1 MHIFRDGMPD
11 DYIFHS
17 TKINYVA
24 YNQEAVEYSEIS
36 EFFNKMFTVESV
48 RNYVLDVLACTID
61 GSIAQERFY
70 IFTGQGSNGK
80 SRLLDLVQKAIG
92 DYYCIMPIALL
103 TQKRAASNSAQ
114 SELER
119 TKGRRFAVM
128 QEPSDQ
134 DKINIGFMK
143 ELSGNDRIITRG
155 LYKEPTEF
163 KPQFKMILTCNE
175 LPEVPSDDG
184 GTWRRIRVV
193 EFKSKFCEKP
203 DPNKHTEFAMD
214 LELGDKFERWAEPFM
229 SLLIER
235 HKHINPNTIS
245 EPMEVR
251 IATESYK
258 NNNDLI
264 GQFINDRVSINKE
277 VPDDRIQ
284 LSNLYNDFRIWSAEN
299 VPKNKKRP
307 DRNQIKA
314 YFEKM
319 LGAYPLDN
327 KGWRYIKFKDS
338 GIIE

>member
-1 MHIFRDGMPD
+1 
-11 DYIFHS
+11 
-17 TKINYVA
+17 
-24 YNQEAVEYSEIS
+24 
-36 EFFNKMFTVESV
+36 
-48 RNYVLDVLACTID
+48 
-61 GSIAQERFY
+61 
-70 IFTGQGSNGK
+70 
-80 SRLLDLVQKAIG
+80 
-92 DYYCIMPIALL
+92 
-103 TQKRAASNSAQ
+103 
-114 SELER
+114 
-119 TKGRRFAVM
+119 
-128 QEPSDQ
+128 
-134 DKINIGFMK
+134 
-143 ELSGNDRIITRG
+143 
-155 LYKEPTEF
+155 
-163 KPQFKMILTCNE
+163 
-175 LPEVPSDDG
+175 
-184 GTWRRIRVV
+184 
-193 EFKSKFCEKP
+193 
-203 DPNKHTEFAMD
+203 MD

-235 HKHINPNTIS
+235 HKQINPNTIS

-284 LSNLYNDFRIWSAEN
+284 LSNLYNDFRIWSSEN

-327 KGWRYIKFKDS
+327 KGWRGIKFKDS